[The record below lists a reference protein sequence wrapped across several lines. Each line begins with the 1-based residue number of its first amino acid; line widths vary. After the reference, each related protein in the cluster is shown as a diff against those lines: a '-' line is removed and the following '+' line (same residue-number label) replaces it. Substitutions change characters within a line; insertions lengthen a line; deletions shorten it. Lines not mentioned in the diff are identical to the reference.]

1 MQSAVHYTSLLNYIP
16 LYEHMKIYLL
26 IHLLM
31 DISLLPL
38 LAIIIKASVNIWMKN
53 MSSLFLD
60 MVSRSPELDG
70 K

>member
-1 MQSAVHYTSLLNYIP
+1 
-16 LYEHMKIYLL
+16 
-26 IHLLM
+26 M

-60 MVSRSPELDG
+60 MVSRSAELNG